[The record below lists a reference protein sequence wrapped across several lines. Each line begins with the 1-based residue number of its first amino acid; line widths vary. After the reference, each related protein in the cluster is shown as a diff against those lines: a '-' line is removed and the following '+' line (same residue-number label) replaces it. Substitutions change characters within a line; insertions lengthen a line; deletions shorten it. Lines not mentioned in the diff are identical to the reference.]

1 MSHFIKKCS
10 CGVIIAQC
18 KCMDKN
24 KSVEIVKNGCDKCG
38 ESLYQKPKEEITK
51 GTECEVCSPG
61 KDKVIPVDNVLNPH
75 CADCGRK
82 ISLIG
87 DCFKTLYKPTECE
100 DGYRVCYTSP
110 ELRKTVCSE
119 KIVFKPKK
127 IDKMKAI
134 TDDSSI
140 MKNRY
145 KINEIID
152 HLNKVSKVRE

>member
-1 MSHFIKKCS
+1 MNNDWKKKLKLMDIIVRL
-10 CGVIIAQC
+10 GNYMHTKYGKEVILPDEIIA
-18 KCMDKN
+18 DIFDL
-24 KSVEIVKNGCDKCG
+24 VD
-38 ESLYQKPKEEITK
+38 ES
-51 GTECEVCSPG
+51 ECEVCSPG